1 MTTSSTQQTQPM
13 FKTRISGTGSYLPKK
28 VLTNQDL
35 EKIVD
40 TNDQWITERTG
51 IKQRHI
57 AADDEITSDLA
68 MNAARRAIEAAGL
81 TATDIDM
88 ILVATVT
95 PDQQMPSTACI
106 LQAKLGARP
115 VMAFDIN
122 AACSGFLYGTTIADQ
137 FIKAGLYKHILV
149 VGVEIL
155 SRFINYQ
162 DRETCI
168 LFGDA
173 AGAMVFSRAENGSD
187 SHILSTIIQADGT
200 LAELLQLTA
209 GGSRNPIA
217 KVNREKGE
225 HWMSMKGREIFKNAV
240 RTMVQ
245 TCQDALKNTG
255 MTIDEV
261 NWLIPHQA
269 NLRII
274 ESVASYFG
282 LPLDRAIVNVQD
294 TGNTSAATIPV
305 AFDQAVRDGRIQRG
319 HNVLLTAFGA
329 GLTSGSVLLRY

>member
-1 MTTSSTQQTQPM
+1 MTAPTTQVL

-57 AADDEITSDLA
+57 AGDDEITSDLA
-68 MNAARRAIEAAGL
+68 LNAARRAIEAAGL

-106 LQAKLGARP
+106 LQAKLGART

-137 FIKAGLYKHILV
+137 FIKAGLYKHVLV

-173 AGAMVFSRAENGSD
+173 AGAMVFSRAETGSD

-274 ESVASYFG
+274 EAVASYFG
-282 LPLDRAIVNVQD
+282 LPLERAIVNVQN

-319 HNVLLTAFGA
+319 NNVLLTAFGA

>member
-1 MTTSSTQQTQPM
+1 MTADNSQRRQTM
-13 FKTRISGTGSYLPKK
+13 YKTRISGTGSYLPEKL
-28 VLTNQDL
+28 LTNQDL
-35 EKIVD
+35 EKLVD

-51 IKQRHI
+51 IKQRHL
-57 AADDEITSDLA
+57 AAESEVTSDLA
-68 MNAARRAIEAAGL
+68 LVAARRAIEAAGL
-81 TATDIDM
+81 AATDIDM

-95 PDQQMPSTACI
+95 PDQQMPGTACF

-115 VMAFDIN
+115 VFAFDLN
-122 AACSGFLYGTTIADQ
+122 AACSGFLYGTTVADQ
-137 FIKAGLYKHILV
+137 FIKTGLYKHVLV

-155 SRFINYQ
+155 SRYVNYK

-168 LFGDA
+168 LFGDG
-173 AGAMVFSRAENGSD
+173 AGAMVFSRAENGD
-187 SHILSTIIQADGT
+187 SSEILSTIMQADGT
-200 LAELLQLTA
+200 LADLLQMTS
-209 GGSRNPIA
+209 GGTRNPIS
-217 KVNREKGE
+217 KVDRSKGE

-255 MTIDEV
+255 MTIDQV
-261 NWLIPHQA
+261 DWLVPHQA

-274 ESVASYFG
+274 EAVGSYFG
-282 LPLDRAIVNVQD
+282 LPAEKAIVNVQN

-305 AFDQAVRDGRIQRG
+305 AFDEAVRDGRIKRG
-319 HNVLLTAFGA
+319 NNVLLTAFGA

>member
-1 MTTSSTQQTQPM
+1 MCS
-13 FKTRISGTGSYLPKK
+13 
-28 VLTNQDL
+28 
-35 EKIVD
+35 
-40 TNDQWITERTG
+40 
-51 IKQRHI
+51 
-57 AADDEITSDLA
+57 SDLA
-68 MNAARRAIEAAGL
+68 
-81 TATDIDM
+81 DIDM

-95 PDQQMPSTACI
+95 PDQQMPGTACFV
-106 LQAKLGARP
+106 QAKLGART
-115 VMAFDIN
+115 VMAFDLN
-122 AACSGFLYGTTIADQ
+122 AACSGFLYATTVADQ
-137 FIKAGLYKHILV
+137 FIKSGLYKHILV

-155 SRFINYQ
+155 SRYVNYQ

-168 LFGDA
+168 LFGDG
-173 AGAMVFSRAENGSD
+173 AGAMIFSRAEGGQESE
-187 SHILSTIIQADGT
+187 ILSTIMQADGT
-200 LAELLQLTA
+200 LSDLLQMTS
-209 GGSRNPIA
+209 GGTRNPIA

-274 ESVASYFG
+274 EAVGSYFG
-282 LPLDRAIVNVQD
+282 LPPEKAIVNVHN
-294 TGNTSAATIPV
+294 TGNTSAATIPI
-305 AFDQAVRDGRIQRG
+305 AFDEAIRDGRIKRG
-319 HNVLLTAFGA
+319 NNILLTAFGA